1 MNNEGN
7 IIVIENNQ
15 LDRKLFSEVFD
26 ALNFSNKVNYFTS
39 GKEAYTYIITHK
51 IKPFLI
57 FSDIVLLHMEDYKLI
72 NRSYKNV
79 SKELNCPYLFFST
92 KVEECFI
99 IDAYSNPT
107 KSYFVKP
114 YEYEKFKNVIKTI
127 VEYWY
132 KEKTMPQHNEKKIVK
147 IISKK
152 QID

>member
-15 LDRKLFSEVFD
+15 RDRKLFTEVFTE
-26 ALNFSNKVNYFTS
+26 LNFSNKVIYFTS
-39 GKEAYTYIITHK
+39 GKEAYTSIIARR

-92 KVEECFI
+92 KLEECYV

-114 YEYEKFKNVIKTI
+114 YEYEKFKNVIKSI

-132 KEKTMPQHNEKKIVK
+132 KEKTMPQHNEKKIEK

-152 QID
+152 HAD